1 MKAIRF
7 WIELAKHLLDGWNTV
22 STDLGYTPFDN
33 KQTKNKANT
42 EDKK

>member
-7 WIELAKHLLDGWNTV
+7 WIELAKHMLDGWNTV
-22 STDLGYTPFDN
+22 SNDLGYTPFDN
-33 KQTKNKANT
+33 KQTKNKVNP